1 MVEMAKWPEFFKVR
15 GAKWFAAACGVP
27 AAGIAIAAAIHA
39 ESLLPLV
46 VLLNVAALTVTA
58 LFSLRV
64 DRSSREARQASSDVA
79 ALAGRVG
86 RLERQGQIPGVGAG
100 PPILRST
107 MAEVTGTVGLLGGV
121 VRELARNV
129 AAQHKDV
136 TDLKNT
142 LQPAVTGDAK
152 GPAALRIG
160 PEPRGAPFQ
169 LPESGSVGPEPSL
182 LPLPL
187 SDMGGE
193 IGRSRL
199 ILQAFEAD
207 GIEVHLQP
215 VIALPERKVRFY
227 EALGRLRLHDGT
239 LIGPPE
245 FLPVLERFGR
255 APAFDRRMLLRAVA
269 VARHLAARGSE
280 AVVTVNLSPRS
291 LAEAGFL
298 ASVVSVLET
307 APEVTGKIVLELPQS
322 CWQAFDAA
330 QREAVFA
337 LCGRGVPLSLDGAK
351 NLHIDVRMLAE
362 QGVRF
367 LKLPAEM
374 ILDAAGRDDVRDIGL
389 RDFVALLRRSG
400 VKLIAERVDRE
411 DMVPALAD
419 LGVPLAQGFVF
430 SAPRAVRA
438 EVMGGAPSA
447 LRRVG

>member
-1 MVEMAKWPEFFKVR
+1 MVETVKWPHFIKVR
-15 GAKWFAAACGVP
+15 GAKWFAPACGLA
-27 AAGIAIAAAIHA
+27 AAGLAIAAAIHA

-46 VLLNVAALTVTA
+46 VFLNIAALTVTA
-58 LFSLRV
+58 LLSLRV
-64 DRSSREARQASSDVA
+64 DRSSREARQTSTAVA

-86 RLERQGQIPGVGAG
+86 RLERQGQVPGAG
-100 PPILRST
+100 AGPILRST
-107 MAEVTGTVGLLGGV
+107 VAEVTGTVGLLGGV

-129 AAQHKDV
+129 AAQHRDV
-136 TDLKNT
+136 ADLRNT
-142 LQPAVTGDAK
+142 LQSSEPDDAK
-152 GPAALRIG
+152 SPVALRIG
-160 PEPRGAPFQ
+160 PEPRGTVSQP
-169 LPESGSVGPEPSL
+169 PESGSAGLEPSL
-182 LPLPL
+182 LPLPR
-187 SDMGGE
+187 SGFGEE

-199 ILQAFEAD
+199 VLQAFEAD

-227 EALGRLRLHDGT
+227 EALARLRLHDGT
-239 LIGPPE
+239 LIGPAE
-245 FLPVLERFGR
+245 FLPILERFGR
-255 APAFDRRMLLRAVA
+255 APTFDRRMLLRAVA
-269 VARHLAARGSE
+269 VARHLVARASE
-280 AVVTVNLSPRS
+280 AVVTVNLSPQS

-298 ASVVSVLET
+298 ASVVHVLEA

-330 QREAVFA
+330 QREAVFT

-351 NLHIDVRMLAE
+351 NLHVDVRMLAE

-367 LKLPAEM
+367 LKLPAAM
-374 ILDAAGRDDVRDIGL
+374 ILAAAGRDDVRDIGL
-389 RDFVALLRRSG
+389 RDLVALLRRSG

-411 DMVPALAD
+411 EMVPALVD

-438 EVMGGAPSA
+438 EVMGRASST